1 MVIFENMKIYSLEVV
16 FAIYLESCEVCDN
29 SGYLAISDYFGL
41 LLVRGFLVV
50 AIYA

>member
-16 FAIYLESCEVCDN
+16 FAIYLEFCEVCDS